1 MVERSLLEKMAARY
15 KDGAEYRTS
24 GGRHMLRLASEDGA
38 GSMLFY
44 EVMPGIM
51 LAYCDFSMGS
61 CLSLL
66 EEPERDMLC
75 VDHCREGRLEQTLSG
90 GACEFVSTGDLKI
103 DDRSNHEGL
112 FGMPLG
118 EYRGITVSFEIDR
131 AQRSLAGMI
140 EGFHVD
146 LHALRRRFCPEGRPF
161 VVHGAAEVN
170 HIFSELYSVPE
181 GIRDVYFKLK
191 VCELLLFLEMLDPDA
206 ALGARRYYPASHV
219 EKVKAA
225 HDALVA
231 DLSAPCSI
239 EGLARRYGMPLTAFK
254 ACFKGVYGVPPYAYL
269 KAFRMERAA
278 QLLRETDR
286 RIADVALEVGYESP
300 SKFAA
305 AFKQQFDVTPSAYRR
320 G

>member
-1 MVERSLLEKMAARY
+1 MLEGIASRY
-15 KDGAEYRTS
+15 RGDAEYRTA
-24 GGRHMLRLASEDGA
+24 GGRHMLRLSGDDGS

-66 EEPERDMLC
+66 DPPECDMLC
-75 VDHCREGRLEQTLSG
+75 VDHCREGRLEQTFTG
-90 GACEFVSTGDLKI
+90 GSCDYVSAGDLKI
-103 DDRSNHEGL
+103 DDRRNHAGR
-112 FGMPLG
+112 FVMPLS
-118 EYRGITVSFEIDR
+118 EYRGITVSFEVDR
-131 AQRSLAGMI
+131 AQESLSGALG
-140 EGFHVD
+140 GFQVD
-146 LHALRRRFCPEGRPF
+146 LRELRERFCPQGQPF

-181 GIRDVYFKLK
+181 GIRDVYFKIKIL
-191 VCELLLFLEMLDPDA
+191 ELLLFLEMLDVGDA
-206 ALGARRYYPASHV
+206 LEARRYFPSSHV

-225 HDALVA
+225 HDAMVA
-231 DLSAPCSI
+231 DLGAAWTA
-239 EGLARRYGMPLTAFK
+239 EELARRYQMPLTAFK

-300 SKFAA
+300 SKFAS
-305 AFKQQFDVTPSAYRR
+305 AFKQHSGMTPSAYRAS
-320 G
+320 

>member
-1 MVERSLLEKMAARY
+1 MLEKMTERY
-15 KDGAEYRTS
+15 RGAAEYRAV
-24 GGRHMLRLASEDGA
+24 GGRHMLRIASDEGD

-44 EVMPGIM
+44 EVMPGVM

-75 VDHCREGRLEQTLSG
+75 VDHCREGRLEQTLPDGSSDY
-90 GACEFVSTGDLKI
+90 VSAGDLKI
-103 DDRSNHEGL
+103 DDRRNHVGR
-112 FGMPLG
+112 FTMPLC
-118 EYRGITVSFEIDR
+118 EYRGITVSFDVDQ
-131 AQRSLAGMI
+131 AQESLSGLLG
-140 EGFHVD
+140 GFNVD
-146 LHALRRRFCPEGRPF
+146 LRALRRRFCPEGLPF
-161 VVHGAAEVN
+161 VVHGAAGVN

-191 VCELLLFLEMLDPDA
+191 VCELLLFLEMLDVDGP
-206 ALGARRYYPASHV
+206 LEARRYFPASHV
-219 EKVKAA
+219 EKVTAA
-225 HDALVA
+225 HDAMLA
-231 DLSAPCSI
+231 DLGARWSA
-239 EGLARRYGMPLTAFK
+239 EDLARRYDMPLTAFK
-254 ACFKGVYGVPPYAYL
+254 ACFKGVYGAPPYAYL

-305 AFKQQFDVTPSAYRR
+305 AFKQHAGVTPSAYRTS
-320 G
+320 